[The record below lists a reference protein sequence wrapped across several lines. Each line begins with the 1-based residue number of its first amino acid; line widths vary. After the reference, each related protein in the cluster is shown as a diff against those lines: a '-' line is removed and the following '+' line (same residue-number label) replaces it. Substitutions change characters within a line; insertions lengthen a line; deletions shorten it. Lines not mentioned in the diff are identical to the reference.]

1 MSRIGKQPVNIPEK
15 VKVSFKDGIFE
26 AKGPIGNL
34 TLTVPLVLSLDLSE
48 KVINVKRSNEERL
61 TRALHGLY
69 RSLVNNAVTGV
80 STGYSKTLDIVGVG
94 YKAEVKGKNLELA
107 LGFSHPVVFPIPEGI
122 KFSVDKGVRV
132 NISGADKQL
141 VGETASRIRKI
152 RPPEPYKGKGVRYS
166 DEVIKKKVG
175 KAATAVGAGAK

>member
-1 MSRIGKQPVNIPEK
+1 MSRIGKKPVNIPEK
-15 VKVSFKDGIFE
+15 VKVSFKDGTFE
-26 AKGPIGNL
+26 AKGPLGNL
-34 TLTVPLVLSLDLSE
+34 TLKVPEALSLELND
-48 KVINVKRSNEERL
+48 KAVNVKRSNDDRL
-61 TRALHGLY
+61 TRSLHGLY
-69 RSLVNNAVTGV
+69 RSLINNAVAGV
-80 STGYSKTLDIVGVG
+80 ATGYAKTLDIVGVG

-122 KFSVDKGVRV
+122 KFTVDKGVRV

-152 RPPEPYKGKGVRYS
+152 RSPEPYKGKGVRYA
-166 DEVIKKKVG
+166 DEIIKKKVG